1 LLQPGRRLATHL
13 DTTHAAGLFRHR
25 RCAIGAL
32 VSARRPARLCAA
44 AAGLQLSLGG
54 FATACPRCATGE
66 EARRQVWR
74 DDFGDHLAMT
84 VLPFLILGAMSW
96 RLHSIG
102 RKP

>member
-1 LLQPGRRLATHL
+1 VRGPAH
-13 DTTHAAGLFRHR
+13 
-25 RCAIGAL
+25 
-32 VSARRPARLCAA
+32 ARLSAA
-44 AAGLQLSLGG
+44 AAGLPLSLVGV
-54 FATACPRCATGE
+54 APALACPRCATGQ